1 VQYLEEQNIA
11 KHITIYI
18 CFYFQIDLRKNQTI
32 FLFIYYV
39 RNESNIYFVNFS
51 FFKRYNTE
59 KDRGPQYS

>member
-1 VQYLEEQNIA
+1 M
-11 KHITIYI
+11 
-18 CFYFQIDLRKNQTI
+18 DLRNQTI

-59 KDRGPQYS
+59 EDQGPQYSKLILIFKITLSTILRYR